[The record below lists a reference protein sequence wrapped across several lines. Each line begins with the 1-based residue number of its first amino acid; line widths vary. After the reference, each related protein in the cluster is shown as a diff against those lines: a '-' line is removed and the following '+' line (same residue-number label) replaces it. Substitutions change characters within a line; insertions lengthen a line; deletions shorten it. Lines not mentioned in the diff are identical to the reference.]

1 MTFSPLNETVGA
13 RISGYLSSAEDFRK
27 QRKRTNK
34 RLLKL
39 RHDLNVITRDTKN
52 YREKQRVSGLS
63 KDEYSSDDRYGLLL
77 LLTAERDVLFALEI
91 KSLLDI
97 SGDRVAS
104 YRALMVSK
112 LKKALAHVQKLVEVS
127 SGAQDG
133 LWKVELY
140 VYAALVHGLFAV
152 NKKRWAAAVH
162 ALLVA
167 KCGLDCL
174 AGPAGNDNEEDGFN
188 RALIAEVVDTVVDP
202 SLNLAVSQ
210 LTETSTSDLRTVARR
225 HVRDEQVVF
234 LVPARALF
242 EKIDPESVSDIAL
255 SVELIRTVQWR
266 DHQATVYNDEMAYR
280 IMRLT
285 DEKSTNWRAFS
296 DANQFDL
303 VLQGWTELLEMHS
316 ADISKNNHDDDPERV
331 QDRAVL
337 LTYINYHI
345 LFTRVKRD
353 LLLIG
358 QSARTSSVASNRDI
372 VRLYGSIRSVV
383 EELRELPGVHNDEDL
398 SESLERLG
406 RFFDAHSAVR
416 VAQLYA
422 LTGRHPEALK
432 VLSHVQN
439 TVLADASELPFYA
452 VDEFPYNIT
461 SNSDFAEFK
470 SSLDGAVVRAHVLAQ
485 LAHETRDKDNNQLLV
500 ESVDTYAF
508 SEDLLASVVAV
519 SASSKLQPVLSKPVL
534 FDVGFNYI
542 NYEAAGVAA
551 AAPAQEP
558 EQADGQ
564 KRSGFF
570 GMFGRS

>member
-13 RISGYLSSAEDFRK
+13 RIGAYLSSAEDFRK

-34 RLLKL
+34 RLVKL
-39 RHDLNVITRDTKN
+39 RHDLNVVTRDTKN

-63 KDEYSSDDRYGLLL
+63 AAEYAADERYGLLL

-97 SGDRVAS
+97 SGERVAS

-112 LKKALAHVQKLVEVS
+112 LKKALAHVQRLVEVS
-127 SGAQDG
+127 SGAKNG
-133 LWKVELY
+133 LWKAELY

-152 NKKRWAAAVH
+152 NKKRWSAAVH

-174 AGPAGNDNEEDGFN
+174 AGPVGSGTDEDGFH
-188 RALIAEVVDTVVDP
+188 RALIAELVDTTVDP

-210 LTETSTSDLRTVARR
+210 LAEASTSDLRTVARR
-225 HVRDEQVVF
+225 HVKDTLVGF

-242 EKIDPESVSDIAL
+242 EELDPESVSDITL

-266 DHQATVYNDEMAYR
+266 DHEATVYNDEMAFR
-280 IMRLT
+280 IMQLT
-285 DEKSTNWRAFS
+285 DEKKTNWREFS
-296 DANQFDL
+296 DANEYDM

-316 ADISKNNHDDDPERV
+316 ADIAKNNHDDDPDRV

-337 LTYINYHI
+337 LTYVNYHI

-353 LLLIG
+353 LLLID
-358 QSARTSSVASNRDI
+358 QLARTNSVASNRDI
-372 VRLYGSIRSVV
+372 VRLYGSISSVV
-383 EELRELPGVHNDEDL
+383 AELRELPGVHNDEDL

-406 RFFDAHSAVR
+406 RFFEAHSAVK
-416 VAQLYA
+416 VALLYA

-432 VLSHVQN
+432 VLSHVQS
-439 TVLADASELPFYA
+439 TVLADAAVLPFYA
-452 VDEFPYNIT
+452 VDAFPYNIT
-461 SNSDFAEFK
+461 SNSDFAAFK
-470 SSLDGAVVRAHVLAQ
+470 KSLDGSVVRAHVLAQ
-485 LAHETRDKDNNQLLV
+485 LAHETRKKGASQLVV
-500 ESVDTYAF
+500 EAVDTYAF
-508 SEDLLASVVAV
+508 SEDLLGSVVAV
-519 SASSKLQPVLSKPVL
+519 SASSTLRPVLSKPVL

-542 NYEAAGVAA
+542 NYSAGSV
-551 AAPAQEP
+551 AAPAQVQEP
-558 EQADGQ
+558 QQADEP